1 MEQFYQLLRKY
12 NYDFSLKSSDL
23 PTWFLQFTK
32 PEPPLYWKTV
42 FEILKNENKNK
53 SVVEI
58 GSGYGNV
65 TALLYF
71 LGFQK
76 IISFESSD
84 KLKETTKQKIQD
96 LFGINPDVIN
106 KSYPQPLEFIPDILI
121 QLNCVYVKNITCKQ
135 DYIQQIKRTYEANGN
150 PGIFIVELID
160 SSFKMNHIDYPD
172 FVRMNEFEVSECFP
186 ECNIISYMTYKYP
199 VNKTSKRI
207 YVICK

>member
-1 MEQFYQLLRKY
+1 MEQFYQLLRRY

-23 PTWFLQFTK
+23 PSWFLQFIE

-53 SVVEI
+53 SIVEI

-65 TALLYF
+65 TALLYY

-76 IISFESSD
+76 IISFERSE
-84 KLKETTKQKIQD
+84 KLTGTTKQKIQE

-106 KSYPQPLEFIPDILI
+106 KSYPQPLEFTPDILI
-121 QLNCVYVKNITCKQ
+121 QLNCVYSDGITCKQ
-135 DYIQQIKRTYEANGN
+135 DYIQQIIRTHQANGK
-150 PGIFIVELID
+150 PGMFIVELID
-160 SSFKMNHIDYPD
+160 SSFKMNHVDFPD

-186 ECNIISYMTYKYP
+186 ECLIKSYVTYKYP

-207 YVICK
+207 FVICK